1 MPLKT
6 READGYRSFMDSLS
20 AGRIGKFYIFHG
32 EERYLLQRSL
42 GELRGRL
49 CPGGLDGFSYKR
61 FEGRGFSAAELDGA
75 IDTMPAFAERT
86 LIEIHDYDVFKS
98 DEKQRLL
105 DIFAGLPDY
114 VCVVLVFDAVPYKP
128 DGRVKVNAEIVK
140 AAEVVEFALQDQNKL
155 AKWIVRHFAD
165 AGKRISAPDAEY
177 LAYITGGYMSSLF
190 GEIGK
195 VSAYARAETVTRADI
210 DAVVAPV
217 LDTVAY
223 KLTDALARRDH
234 KESMR
239 ILDELLQMREAP
251 HKLVFSISLKMR
263 QLLAARVCIDS
274 SLGKQALIDMCGIR
288 HDFQARML
296 IDTARRMT
304 LGSCRDA
311 VLCCAETALEL
322 NSAPEP
328 EARLTELIAKLAFGC
343 SKAGRL

>member
-1 MPLKT
+1 MPQKN
-6 READGYRSFMDSLS
+6 READGYRKLMDSL
-20 AGRIGKFYIFHG
+20 AEGRIGSFYIFHG

-42 GELRGRL
+42 SELRSRL

-61 FEGRGFSAAELDGA
+61 FEGKGFSAAELDDA
-75 IDTMPAFAERT
+75 IDTMPAFADRT

-105 DIFAGLPDY
+105 DVFSGLPDY
-114 VCVVLVFDAVPYKP
+114 VCLVLAFDAVPYKP
-128 DGRVKVNAEIVK
+128 DGRVKINAEIVK
-140 AAEVVEFALQDQNKL
+140 RAEVVEFAIQEQNKL

-165 AGKRISAPDAEY
+165 SGKRIGASDAEY
-177 LAYITGGYMSSLF
+177 LAFITGGYMSSLF

-195 VSAYARAETVTRADI
+195 VSAYAKGETVTRTDI
-210 DAVVAPV
+210 DAVVAPI
-217 LDTVAY
+217 LDAVAY

-274 SLGKQALIDMCGIR
+274 SLGKQALMDMCGIR
-288 HDFQARML
+288 YDFQARTL

-304 LGSCRDA
+304 LESCRDA

-322 NSAPEP
+322 NSTPEP
-328 EARLTELIAKLAFGC
+328 EARLTELIAKLAFGRG
-343 SKAGRL
+343 KAGAL